1 MTSYAFFLALAAAP
15 HTRRFVNRN
24 PVNQFV
30 KHEAVELFK
39 AGVFP
44 DKGGE
49 AVNIGFSILNLFH
62 LCNVRFQRCPLR
74 IVVRDKHGK
83 NMVGQPATQIDNG
96 NRTGFRNALAP
107 GL

>member
-1 MTSYAFFLALAAAP
+1 MIFFGIHRGCRFCFIEWPDEFVVDGNALFLALAAAP
-15 HTRRFVNRN
+15 H
-24 PVNQFV
+24 
-30 KHEAVELFK
+30 
-39 AGVFP
+39 
-44 DKGGE
+44 
-49 AVNIGFSILNLFH
+49 IGFSILNLFH

-83 NMVGQPATQIDNG
+83 NMVGQLATQSDNG